1 MSDVE
6 LDVCPDAPPVA
17 HGARDGG
24 FSLVEIVVA
33 IALVAIAIVPIMNA
47 TIQSI
52 RASTMAREGAEIE
65 TVLANAADRVNRAPT
80 QCDYLI
86 YAQAAALSKGWAAES
101 VTIDYQYYVPGAS
114 ALASDPGTWASGAC
128 PTGGRTPRL
137 IQLVTVTITS
147 PSGDINRSVKVV
159 KSDV

>member
-1 MSDVE
+1 MATRSDMNRIPR
-6 LDVCPDAPPVA
+6 LTAPPPWRRSKRFA
-17 HGARDGG
+17 
-24 FSLVEIVVA
+24 
-33 IALVAIAIVPIMNA
+33 P
-47 TIQSI
+47 T
-52 RASTMAREGAEIE
+52 
-65 TVLANAADRVNRAPT
+65 RVNRAPT